1 MPPSWRPGAGLSIGR
16 DDLEW
21 YATRMHRLPLSTPPR
36 LVDCYRQSL
45 HGTRGDESYHMDGFW
60 CLNLFHDAA
69 VLELS
74 GQHHAIPAGSAVIT
88 PADIDHTYR
97 FPAPTRQT
105 WYHFMPQPKAAPADL
120 PVVTPLADRWPAFL
134 AAALDGIAAEPA
146 RRQARL
152 WDLLWSLASE
162 PAESSGPPPLTRTLL
177 AWIDEHLAEPI
188 GPADAA
194 RALRLSTSQVGR
206 LCVAAT
212 GRPLL
217 AEIRHRRAARAVH
230 LLRST
235 GLRASQVGALVGW
248 PDPQHFN
255 KLLRRLTGKAPGAW
269 RRG

>member
-1 MPPSWRPGAGLSIGR
+1 M
-16 DDLEW
+16 
-21 YATRMHRLPLSTPPR
+21 YRLPLSQPPR
-36 LVDCYRQSL
+36 LVDCFRQSL
-45 HGTRGDESYHMDGFW
+45 HGTRGDESYRMDGFW
-60 CLNLFHDAA
+60 CLNLFHDPAE
-69 VLELS
+69 LELA
-74 GQHHAIPAGSAVIT
+74 GERHAIPSGSAVIT

-97 FPAPTRQT
+97 FPGPTRQT
-105 WYHFMPQPKAAPADL
+105 WYHFAPDPAAAVGTV
-120 PVVTPLADRWPAFL
+120 PVVTPLGASWPQVLAD
-134 AAALDGIAAEPA
+134 ALDGIAANGV

-152 WDLLWSLASE
+152 WDLLWSLAE
-162 PAESSGPPPLTRTLL
+162 DADPVAERPPLVRALL
-177 AWIDEHLAEPI
+177 TWIEAHVAEPV

-212 GRPLL
+212 GRPFQ

-235 GLRASQVGALVGW
+235 GLRAAQVGALVGW

-255 KLLRRLTGKAPGAW
+255 KLLRRLTGRAPGAW